1 MDFVRKAALKQSVNQ
16 FGRQMGL
23 SSNVTDSL
31 PGGGGGG
38 GSGGGVSGV
47 AASISSAF
55 GRGDAAPAAAAA
67 APPASTGGWGAS
79 TTAGEPPANYPPL
92 LRLFYVD
99 LDTLDP
105 SPAVR
110 GPLRVVHTL
119 FIGGCWGFYVN
130 LVTWLVLLIR
140 GLGDRTWTLAL
151 TSAFL
156 AGAGS
161 LGLLCLYVAAYRG
174 AASSSVSVQ
183 TWALGGLAAVLP
195 VTAVYAFGGVWV
207 WNGWTRLRH
216 VADASGRGVA
226 STWRF
231 LAVVES
237 VWWTGLLLLTLYA
250 GGEWWRFRAGTP
262 GRVASTFAQGHAAAA
277 AAEAGPPPAA
287 GTIEEIRAR
296 YGVGEV

>member
-16 FGRQMGL
+16 FGRQLGL

-38 GSGGGVSGV
+38 SGGGGGGGVSGV

-55 GRGDAAPAAAAA
+55 GRGDDAPAAAA
-67 APPASTGGWGAS
+67 APPAPAGGWGAS
-79 TTAGEPPANYPPL
+79 TAGVDPPANYPPL

-99 LDTLDP
+99 VDALDA
-105 SPAVR
+105 SPEVR
-110 GPLRVVHTL
+110 HPLRVVHTL
-119 FIGGCWGFYVN
+119 FIGGCWALYLNFVS
-130 LVTWLVLLIR
+130 WLVLLIR
-140 GLGDRTWTLAL
+140 GLGDRTWTLVL

-161 LGLLCLYVAAYRG
+161 LGLLCLYVAAFRG

-183 TWALGGLAAVLP
+183 AWALGGLAAVLP

-216 VADASGRGVA
+216 VADASGRGV
-226 STWRF
+226 SVTWRF
-231 LAVVES
+231 LSVIES
-237 VWWTGLLLLTLYA
+237 LVWTALLVTTLYA
-250 GGEWWRFRAGTP
+250 GGS
-262 GRVASTFAQGHAAAA
+262 GRVASTFARGHAAAA
-277 AAEAGPPPAA
+277 AAEAGGVPAGGPA
-287 GTIEEIRAR
+287 STIEEIRAR